1 VSSFG
6 KKTRNPGF
14 KSGDNWIS
22 CDVCGLNILASD
34 SKKRWDGVIVC
45 PEDWEVRHPQDFV
58 RSRKDRQRPRIARSE
73 PTEVHVPRVCSS
85 RTAKTGVAVASCA
98 ICGVDE
104 IVASEITSGTFNTN
118 TL

>member
-22 CDVCGLNILASD
+22 CDVCGMDIYASD
-34 SKKRWDGVIVC
+34 SKKRWDGLIVC
-45 PEDWEVRHPQDFV
+45 PEDWEMRHPQDFV
-58 RSRKDRQRPRIARSE
+58 RARKDKISASVVRSE
-73 PTEVHVPRVCSS
+73 PED
-85 RTAKTGVAVASCA
+85 K
-98 ICGVDE
+98 E
-104 IVASEITSGTFNTN
+104 ISITYSNQGADNTIPSGTFNED